1 MGAQNVTLLT
11 MTSWAQIRSTAT
23 MDVAAVAQA
32 LKIGSEM
39 RAERAQI
46 MLAAIA
52 VAIIA
57 SHVTLLY
64 VIYQW
69 GCRC

>member
-11 MTSWAQIRSTAT
+11 MPPSSR
-23 MDVAAVAQA
+23 
-32 LKIGSEM
+32 IGPVTP
-39 RAERAQI
+39 AERAQI